1 MVRSYL
7 GNETTLN
14 GYKLTKLHGLN
25 STGQYIAS
33 QWHHDRAG
41 RRLKMFIYL
50 HDVDCEEGHPTL
62 VVLGTHNIQYF
73 KTETFPF
80 SRYTDEYIRSQWKVR
95 KACGKR
101 GAGFL
106 FDTHTVH
113 KATVA
118 GAHDRTTAIFEFHN
132 SMKCKI
138 VEQAEMGIPCPSGD
152 QFLVNRLLTSG

>member
-1 MVRSYL
+1 MTSAVSNGAVVTSRLRIPILEERVVGNASIQKVVRSYL

-41 RRLKMFIYL
+41 RRLKMFLYL

-62 VVLGTHNIQYF
+62 VATGTHNIQFF

-80 SRYTDEYIRSQWKVR
+80 SRYTDDYVRSQWKIR
-95 KACGKR
+95 K
-101 GAGFL
+101 
-106 FDTHTVH
+106 
-113 KATVA
+113 
-118 GAHDRTTAIFEFHN
+118 
-132 SMKCKI
+132 
-138 VEQAEMGIPCPSGD
+138 
-152 QFLVNRLLTSG
+152 